1 MSDAQD
7 IITTLIRESGMTK
20 AEIASK
26 LGVAPATINK
36 RLSSENMG
44 AGNWLGLLT
53 ACGYSLEIK
62 NVSGEAVWFYPGT
75 EEQQADQALRGLT
88 L

>member
-1 MSDAQD
+1 MSDARD
-7 IITTLIRESGMTK
+7 IIITLIRESGMTK

-36 RLSSENMG
+36 RLSSSNMG
-44 AGNWLGLLT
+44 AGNWLEMLS

-62 NVSGEAVWFYPGT
+62 RAGEAVWFYPGT

>member
-7 IITTLIRESGMTK
+7 IIATLIRESGMTK

-44 AGNWLGLLT
+44 AGNWLKMLS
-53 ACGYSLEIK
+53 ACGYSVEIK
-62 NVSGEAVWFYPGT
+62 RAGEAVWFYPGT
-75 EEQQADQALRGLT
+75 EEQRADQALRGLT

>member
-7 IITTLIRESGMTK
+7 IITTLIRESGMAK

-44 AGNWLGLLT
+44 AGNWLEMLN
-53 ACGYSLEIK
+53 ACGYSVEIK
-62 NVSGEAVWFYPGT
+62 RADEAVWFYPGT

>member
-1 MSDAQD
+1 MSDARD
-7 IITTLIRESGMTK
+7 IIATLIRESGMTK

-44 AGNWLGLLT
+44 AGNWLEMLN
-53 ACGYSLEIK
+53 ACGYSVEIK
-62 NVSGEAVWFYPGT
+62 RAGEAVWFYPGT

>member
-36 RLSSENMG
+36 RLSSSNMG
-44 AGNWLGLLT
+44 AGNWLEMLA

-62 NVSGEAVWFYPGT
+62 RAGEAVWFYPGT